1 MIYNEVLIISKCG
14 LNTNTKIQLDNKFY
28 EENNTINIT
37 SNCDENV
44 ENPGIEM
51 PMITTDE
58 VY

>member
-1 MIYNEVLIISKCG
+1 MIYNEVLIINKSG
-14 LNTNTKIQLDNKFY
+14 LNTNTKIQFHNKFY
-28 EENNTINIT
+28 EDINTTNIT

>member
-1 MIYNEVLIISKCG
+1 MIYNEVLIINKSG
-14 LNTNTKIQLDNKFY
+14 LNTNTKIPLHNKFY
-28 EENNTINIT
+28 EDINTTNIT